1 MAAHRS
7 NTRANGRRADGFAVV
22 RWLKVGA
29 ASAGV
34 SAALLGWSAV
44 GPAIG
49 IAAADDSSQSSSAS
63 SASSDSTAA
72 KDDKPSTKDDKPASS
87 DSATATKDDEK
98 ADAPAADDAPTKD
111 DEEATG
117 ADDEEAEPTK
127 ESEPT
132 ADPEPVEVS
141 KPANDASPVAP
152 EPAPT
157 PARTASAAPVSITDE
172 PTVTTASAPE
182 ISPSAP
188 ALAAVAAPTP
198 PWALQAVSSHSAQQ
212 QTVTAA
218 LNAFTSSVRS
228 LIDALPLHP
237 GFKAH
242 LDGAL
247 WTVRR
252 TFLNQAP
259 TVAPITVSSSGGPI
273 AGRVDAVDPEGDRL
287 VYRLSKAPTRGSVL
301 INPDGTY
308 TYTPGADFNGVDTF
322 VITADDMGTDINVLN
337 PFRGVGTSA
346 GVLLNQGAITFSFN
360 YTTGADYWSSEAR
373 NALRSV
379 ADGMAT
385 QFLVT
390 APVVITYDV
399 TAENST
405 ASGKLAAAG
414 SDLVSETAGFLR
426 TVVQNKLISGVDAN
440 GSAADGEI
448 EWNFGHAWGLGDSVG
463 PNEYDFASTAMHELL
478 HSFGF
483 LSYIDERG
491 KNTGRSWTSMD
502 GFIVTSTGAKPIGS
516 GYRWNTTYDGNLTG
530 AKGGLFF
537 GGAHAVAA
545 YGGLVPLFTPN
556 PWEGGSSVSHL
567 DDATFTDAN
576 QKMMNAKTDTGLGI
590 RVLSPVELGI
600 LKDLGFTVV
609 PQTSTYAVA
618 AMVLI
623 FVRRTRKAPLAKMD
637 A

>member
-7 NTRANGRRADGFAVV
+7 NVRTNGRRADGFAVV

-49 IAAADDSSQSSSAS
+49 IAGADDSSQSSSAS
-63 SASSDSTAA
+63 SDSAAS
-72 KDDKPSTKDDKPASS
+72 KDDKASSKDEKPASS
-87 DSATATKDDEK
+87 DSATASNDDDEDTP
-98 ADAPAADDAPTKD
+98 AAADDAPAKD
-111 DEEATG
+111 DDEVLEAGAEET
-117 ADDEEAEPTK
+117 EPTK
-127 ESEPT
+127 ESKPT
-132 ADPEPVEVS
+132 ADPEPAKVS
-141 KPANDASPVAP
+141 KPANDAPPVAP
-152 EPAPT
+152 EPQPS
-157 PARTASAAPVSITDE
+157 PARTAAAAPVSTVE
-172 PTVTTASAPE
+172 PTVTTAAAPE
-182 ISPSAP
+182 TAQAAAAP
-188 ALAAVAAPTP
+188 APTP
-198 PWALQAVSSHSAQQ
+198 PWALQAVSSHDARQQAITAQ
-212 QTVTAA
+212 

-237 GFKAH
+237 VFKVH
-242 LDGAL
+242 LEGAL
-247 WTVRR
+247 WTARR

-259 TVAPITVSSSGGPI
+259 TVAPIVVNSSSGPI

-287 VYRLSKAPTRGSVL
+287 VYRLSKAPSRGTVL
-301 INPDGTY
+301 LNPDGFY
-308 TYTPGADFNGVDTF
+308 TYTPGAGFNGVDTF
-322 VITADDMGTDINVLN
+322 VITADDMGTDLNLIN

-360 YTTGADYWSSEAR
+360 YTTGAQYWSAEAR

-399 TAENST
+399 TAENSA

-414 SDLVSETAGFLR
+414 SNLVSETAGFLQ

-463 PNEYDFASTAMHELL
+463 PDEYDFTSTVMHELL

-491 KNTGRSWTSMD
+491 KNTERSWTSMD
-502 GFIVTSTGAKPIGS
+502 GFIVTSTGARPIGS
-516 GYRWNTTYDGNLTG
+516 GYRWNTAYDGNLTG

-556 PWEGGSSVSHL
+556 PWESGSSVSHL

-576 QKMMNAKTDTGLGI
+576 QMMMNAKTDTGLGI
-590 RVLSPVELGI
+590 RVFSPVEVGI
-600 LKDLGFTVV
+600 LRDLGFTVV
-609 PQTSTYAVA
+609 PQTSTVAMA
-618 AMVLI
+618 AMLLVV
-623 FVRRTRKAPLAKMD
+623 VRRSRKAPLAKME

>member
-1 MAAHRS
+1 
-7 NTRANGRRADGFAVV
+7 
-22 RWLKVGA
+22 
-29 ASAGV
+29 
-34 SAALLGWSAV
+34 
-44 GPAIG
+44 
-49 IAAADDSSQSSSAS
+49 
-63 SASSDSTAA
+63 
-72 KDDKPSTKDDKPASS
+72 
-87 DSATATKDDEK
+87 
-98 ADAPAADDAPTKD
+98 
-111 DEEATG
+111 
-117 ADDEEAEPTK
+117 
-127 ESEPT
+127 
-132 ADPEPVEVS
+132 
-141 KPANDASPVAP
+141 
-152 EPAPT
+152 
-157 PARTASAAPVSITDE
+157 
-172 PTVTTASAPE
+172 
-182 ISPSAP
+182 
-188 ALAAVAAPTP
+188 
-198 PWALQAVSSHSAQQ
+198 
-212 QTVTAA
+212 
-218 LNAFTSSVRS
+218 
-228 LIDALPLHP
+228 
-237 GFKAH
+237 
-242 LDGAL
+242 
-247 WTVRR
+247 
-252 TFLNQAP
+252 
-259 TVAPITVSSSGGPI
+259 VAPIVVSSSSGPI

-287 VYRLSKAPTRGSVL
+287 VYRLAKAPTRGSVL
-301 INPDGTY
+301 VNADGTY
-308 TYTPGADFNGVDTF
+308 TYTPGVDFNGVDTF
-322 VITADDMGTDINVLN
+322 VITADDIGTDLNLVN

-360 YTTGADYWSSEAR
+360 YTTGAQYWSTEAR
-373 NALRSV
+373 DALRSI

-463 PNEYDFASTAMHELL
+463 PDEYDFASTAMHELL

-516 GYRWNTTYDGNLTG
+516 GYRWNTAYDGNLTG

-545 YGGLVPLFTPN
+545 HGGLVPLFTPN
-556 PWEGGSSVSHL
+556 PWESGSSVSHL

-609 PQTSTYAVA
+609 PQTSTVAMA

-623 FVRRTRKAPLAKMD
+623 VFRRTRKAPLAKMD

>member
-7 NTRANGRRADGFAVV
+7 NVRANCRRAGGFAVV
-22 RWLKVGA
+22 RWLQVGA

-49 IAAADDSSQSSSAS
+49 IAGADDSSQSSSAS
-63 SASSDSTAA
+63 SDSTAS
-72 KDDKPSTKDDKPASS
+72 KDDKPSSKDEKPASS
-87 DSATATKDDEK
+87 DSATASNDDDE
-98 ADAPAADDAPTKD
+98 DTPSAADDAPAKD
-111 DEEATG
+111 DDEVSEADAEET
-117 ADDEEAEPTK
+117 EPTK
-127 ESEPT
+127 ESKPT
-132 ADPEPVEVS
+132 ADAEPAKVS
-141 KPANDASPVAP
+141 KPANDAPPVAP
-152 EPAPT
+152 EPQPAA
-157 PARTASAAPVSITDE
+157 ARTAAAAPVDIPVE
-172 PTVTTASAPE
+172 PTVTTAAAPGTAQAAA
-182 ISPSAP
+182 AP
-188 ALAAVAAPTP
+188 APTP
-198 PWALQAVSSHSAQQ
+198 PWALQAVSSHDARQQAITAQ
-212 QTVTAA
+212 

-237 GFKAH
+237 VFKVH
-242 LDGAL
+242 LEGAL
-247 WTVRR
+247 WTARR

-259 TVAPITVSSSGGPI
+259 TVAPIVVNSSSGPI

-287 VYRLSKAPTRGSVL
+287 VYRLSKAPSRGTVL
-301 INPDGTY
+301 LNPDGFY
-308 TYTPGADFNGVDTF
+308 TYTPGAGFNGVDTF
-322 VITADDMGTDINVLN
+322 VITANDMGTDLNLIN

-360 YTTGADYWSSEAR
+360 YTTGAQYWSTEAR

-399 TAENST
+399 TAENSA
-405 ASGKLAAAG
+405 ASGTLAAAG
-414 SDLVSETAGFLR
+414 SNLVSETAGFLR

-463 PNEYDFASTAMHELL
+463 PDEYDFASTAMHELL

-483 LSYIDERG
+483 LSYIDARG

-502 GFIVTSTGAKPIGS
+502 RFIVTSTGAKPIGS
-516 GYRWNTTYDGNLTG
+516 GYRWNTAYDGNLTG

-556 PWEGGSSVSHL
+556 PWESGSSVSHL

-576 QKMMNAKTDTGLGI
+576 QMMMNAKTDTGLGI
-590 RVLSPVELGI
+590 RVLSPVEVGI
-600 LKDLGFTVV
+600 LRDLGFTVV
-609 PQTSTYAVA
+609 PQTSTVAMA
-618 AMVLI
+618 AMLLVV
-623 FVRRTRKAPLAKMD
+623 VRRSRKAPLAKME

>member
-7 NTRANGRRADGFAVV
+7 NVRTNGRRADGFAVV

-49 IAAADDSSQSSSAS
+49 IAGADDSSQSSSAS
-63 SASSDSTAA
+63 SDSTAS
-72 KDDKPSTKDDKPASS
+72 KDDKPSSKDEKPASS
-87 DSATATKDDEK
+87 DSATASNDDDEDTP
-98 ADAPAADDAPTKD
+98 AAADDAPAKD
-111 DEEATG
+111 DDEVLEADAEET
-117 ADDEEAEPTK
+117 EPTK
-127 ESEPT
+127 ESKPT
-132 ADPEPVEVS
+132 ANPEPAKVS
-141 KPANDASPVAP
+141 KPANDAPPVAP
-152 EPAPT
+152 EPQPS
-157 PARTASAAPVSITDE
+157 PARTAAAAPVSTVE
-172 PTVTTASAPE
+172 PTVTTAAAPE
-182 ISPSAP
+182 TAQAAAAP
-188 ALAAVAAPTP
+188 APTP
-198 PWALQAVSSHSAQQ
+198 PWALQAVSSHDARQQAITAQ
-212 QTVTAA
+212 

-237 GFKAH
+237 VFKVH
-242 LDGAL
+242 LEGAL
-247 WTVRR
+247 WTARR

-259 TVAPITVSSSGGPI
+259 TVAPIVVNSSSGPI

-287 VYRLSKAPTRGSVL
+287 VYRLSKAPSRGTVL
-301 INPDGTY
+301 LNPDGFY
-308 TYTPGADFNGVDTF
+308 TYTPGAGFNGVDTF
-322 VITADDMGTDINVLN
+322 VITADDMGTDLNLIN

-360 YTTGADYWSSEAR
+360 YTTGAQYWSAEAR
-373 NALRSV
+373 DALRSA

-399 TAENST
+399 TAENSA

-414 SDLVSETAGFLR
+414 SNLVSETAGFLR

-463 PNEYDFASTAMHELL
+463 PDEYDFTSTVMHELL

-516 GYRWNTTYDGNLTG
+516 GYRWNTAYDGNLTG

-556 PWEGGSSVSHL
+556 PWESGSSVSHL

-576 QKMMNAKTDTGLGI
+576 QMMMNAKTDTGLGI
-590 RVLSPVELGI
+590 RVFSPVEVGI
-600 LKDLGFTVV
+600 LRDLGFTVV
-609 PQTSTYAVA
+609 PQTSTVAVA
-618 AMVLI
+618 AMLLVV
-623 FVRRTRKAPLAKMD
+623 VRRSRKAPLAKME

>member
-7 NTRANGRRADGFAVV
+7 NARANRRRADGFAVV

-34 SAALLGWSAV
+34 SAALLGWSAM
-44 GPAIG
+44 GPAVG
-49 IAAADDSSQSSSAS
+49 IAAAGESSQSSSAS
-63 SASSDSTAA
+63 SDSTAS
-72 KDDKPSTKDDKPASS
+72 KDDKPTSKDDGPSQN
-87 DSATATKDDEK
+87 DSASATKDDEK
-98 ADAPAADDAPTKD
+98 DAASASGDAPATDV
-111 DEEATG
+111 EQATD
-117 ADDEEAEPTK
+117 ADDEETEPTK
-127 ESEPT
+127 ESEP
-132 ADPEPVEVS
+132 AANPEPAKVS
-141 KPANDASPVAP
+141 KPANDAPPVAP
-152 EPAPT
+152 EPELEPA
-157 PARTASAAPVSITDE
+157 PARTAAAAPVSIPTPAE
-172 PTVTTASAPE
+172 PTVTTAAAPE
-182 ISPSAP
+182 TTPTAAAAAP
-188 ALAAVAAPTP
+188 AP
-198 PWALQAVSSHSAQQ
+198 PWALQAVSSHDARQ
-212 QTVTAA
+212 QTITAQ

-228 LIDALPLHP
+228 LIAALPLHP
-237 GFKAH
+237 VFKEH

-247 WTVRR
+247 WTARR
-252 TFLNQAP
+252 TLLNQAP

-301 INPDGTY
+301 VNPDGTY
-308 TYTPGADFNGVDTF
+308 TYTPGVDFNGVDTF

-346 GVLLNQGAITFSFN
+346 GMLVNQGAITFAFN
-360 YTTGADYWSSEAR
+360 YTTGAEYWSAEAR
-373 NALRSV
+373 DALRST

-399 TAENST
+399 TGENST
-405 ASGKLAAAG
+405 ESEKLAAAG

-440 GSAADGEI
+440 GAAADGTI
-448 EWNFGHAWGLGDSVG
+448 DWNFAYGWGLGDSVG
-463 PNEYDFASTAMHELL
+463 TNEYDFASTAMHELL
-478 HSFGF
+478 HSFGL

-491 KNTGRSWTSMD
+491 KNTGRSWAVMD
-502 GFIVTSTGAKPIGS
+502 GFIVTSTGAKPIDS
-516 GYRWNTTYDGNLTG
+516 GYRWNTAYDGNLTG

-545 YGGLVPLFTPN
+545 YGGVVPLFTPN
-556 PWEGGSSVSHL
+556 PWSEGSSVSHL

-576 QKMMNAKTDTGLGI
+576 QKMMNASTGTGLGI
-590 RVLSPVELGI
+590 RVLSPVEVGI
-600 LKDLGFTVV
+600 LRDLGFTVV
-609 PQTSTYAVA
+609 PQTSTVAVA
-618 AMVLI
+618 AMELVV
-623 FVRRTRKAPLAKMD
+623 FRRSRKTPLAKME

>member
-7 NTRANGRRADGFAVV
+7 NTRSNPRRAGGFAVV

-29 ASAGV
+29 ASAGI
-34 SAALLGWSAV
+34 SAALLGWSATGAV
-44 GPAIG
+44 G
-49 IAAADDSSQSSSAS
+49 IAAADDSNQSS
-63 SASSDSTAA
+63 SASSDSTSS
-72 KDDKPSTKDDKPASS
+72 KDDKPTSKDDGPSQN
-87 DSATATKDDEK
+87 DSATDAKDDDK
-98 ADAPAADDAPTKD
+98 DVPSSADDAPAKD
-111 DEEATG
+111 DEEAPE
-117 ADDEEAEPTK
+117 AEDEEAEPTK

-132 ADPEPVEVS
+132 ADPQPDKVS
-141 KPANDASPVAP
+141 KPANDAPPVAP
-152 EPAPT
+152 EPQPQPAPDPDPT
-157 PARTASAAPVSITDE
+157 PARTAAAAPVSTPTLSE
-172 PTVTTASAPE
+172 PIVTTAAAPE
-182 ISPSAP
+182 IAQ
-188 ALAAVAAPTP
+188 AVAAPTP
-198 PWALQAVSSHSAQQ
+198 PWALQAVSSHDARQ
-212 QTVTAA
+212 QTITAQ

-237 GFKAH
+237 VFKVH
-242 LDGAL
+242 LEGAL
-247 WTVRR
+247 WTARR

-259 TVAPITVSSSGGPI
+259 TVAPVLVSSSGGPI

-301 INPDGTY
+301 VNPDGTY
-308 TYTPGADFNGVDTF
+308 VYTPGADFNGVDTF
-322 VITADDMGTDINVLN
+322 VITADDMGTDVNLLN

-346 GVLLNQGAITFSFN
+346 GMLVNQGAITFSFN
-360 YTTGADYWSSEAR
+360 YTTGAQYWSTEAR
-373 NALRSV
+373 DALRSV

-399 TAENST
+399 TAENSST
-405 ASGKLAAAG
+405 SGKLAAAG
-414 SDLVSETAGFLR
+414 SDLVSEAAGFLR
-426 TVVQNKLISGVDAN
+426 TVVQNKLITGVDAN

-448 EWNFGHAWGLGDSVG
+448 EWNFAYGWGLGDTVG
-463 PNEYDFASTAMHELL
+463 ADEYDFASTAMHELL

-502 GFIVTSTGAKPIGS
+502 GFIVTQTGAKPIGS
-516 GYRWNTTYDGNLTG
+516 GYRWNTAYDGNLTG

-556 PWEGGSSVSHL
+556 PWESGSSGSHL
-567 DDATFTDAN
+567 DDATFTGAN

-590 RVLSPVELGI
+590 RVLSQVELGI
-600 LKDLGFTVV
+600 LRDLGYTVV
-609 PQTSTYAVA
+609 PQTSTVAMA

-623 FVRRTRKAPLAKMD
+623 VVRRTRKAPLAKME

>member
-1 MAAHRS
+1 MATHRS
-7 NTRANGRRADGFAVV
+7 NTRSNGRRADGFAVV

-49 IAAADDSSQSSSAS
+49 IAGADDSSQSSSAS
-63 SASSDSTAA
+63 SDSTAS
-72 KDDKPSTKDDKPASS
+72 KDDKATSKDDGPSQN
-87 DSATATKDDEK
+87 DSASATDDDEK
-98 ADAPAADDAPTKD
+98 DAPSAADDGPAKD
-111 DEEATG
+111 DEEATK
-117 ADDEEAEPTK
+117 ADDEETEPTK
-127 ESEPT
+127 GSEPT
-132 ADPEPVEVS
+132 ADPEPAKVS
-141 KPANDASPVAP
+141 KPANDSPPVAP
-152 EPAPT
+152 ERTPT
-157 PARTASAAPVSITDE
+157 PEPIAARTAAATPVSTPTE
-172 PTVTTASAPE
+172 PIVTTAAAPE
-182 ISPSAP
+182 TAQ
-188 ALAAVAAPTP
+188 AVAAAVPTP
-198 PWALQAVSSHSAQQ
+198 PWVLQAVSSHDARQQAITAQ
-212 QTVTAA
+212 

-237 GFKAH
+237 VFKVH
-242 LDGAL
+242 LEGAL
-247 WTVRR
+247 WTARR

-259 TVAPITVSSSGGPI
+259 TVAPIVVSSSSGPI

-287 VYRLSKAPTRGSVL
+287 VYRLAKAPTRGSVVV
-301 INPDGTY
+301 NADGTY
-308 TYTPGADFNGVDTF
+308 AYTPGADFNGVDTF
-322 VITADDMGTDINVLN
+322 VITADDIGTDLNLVN

-360 YTTGADYWSSEAR
+360 YTTGAQYWSTDAR
-373 NALRSV
+373 DALRSI

-405 ASGKLAAAG
+405 AKPLLASAGSGLVGEAAG
-414 SDLVSETAGFLR
+414 FYR
-426 TVVQNKLISGVDAN
+426 TVIQDKIISGVDAN
-440 GSAADGEI
+440 GTTADGEI
-448 EWNFGHAWGLGDSVG
+448 NWNFAYAWGLGDSIG
-463 PNEYDFASTAMHELL
+463 PDEYDFASTAMHELL

-516 GYRWNTTYDGNLTG
+516 GYRWNTAYDGNLTG
-530 AKGGLFF
+530 ANGGLFF

-545 YGGLVPLFTPN
+545 YGGLVPLFTPK
-556 PWEGGSSVSHL
+556 PWDEGSSVSHL
-567 DDATFTDAN
+567 DDATFTGAD
-576 QKMMNAKTDTGLGI
+576 QKMMNARTDTGLGI

-600 LKDLGFTVV
+600 LRDLGFTVV
-609 PQTSTYAVA
+609 PQTSTVAMA

-623 FVRRTRKAPLAKMD
+623 VVRRTRKAPLAKMD

>member
-7 NTRANGRRADGFAVV
+7 NVRTNGRRADGFAVV

-49 IAAADDSSQSSSAS
+49 IAGADDSSQSSSAS
-63 SASSDSTAA
+63 SDSAAS
-72 KDDKPSTKDDKPASS
+72 KDDKASSKDEKPASS
-87 DSATATKDDEK
+87 DSATASNDDDEDTP
-98 ADAPAADDAPTKD
+98 AAADDAPAKD
-111 DEEATG
+111 DDEVLEAGAEET
-117 ADDEEAEPTK
+117 EPTK
-127 ESEPT
+127 ESKPT
-132 ADPEPVEVS
+132 ADPEPAKVS
-141 KPANDASPVAP
+141 KPANDAPPVAP
-152 EPAPT
+152 EPQPS
-157 PARTASAAPVSITDE
+157 PARTAAAAPVSTVE
-172 PTVTTASAPE
+172 PTVTTAAAPE
-182 ISPSAP
+182 TAQAAAAP
-188 ALAAVAAPTP
+188 APTP
-198 PWALQAVSSHSAQQ
+198 PWALQAVSSHDARQQAITAQ
-212 QTVTAA
+212 

-237 GFKAH
+237 VFKVH
-242 LDGAL
+242 LEGAL
-247 WTVRR
+247 WTARR

-259 TVAPITVSSSGGPI
+259 TVAPIVVNSSSGPI

-287 VYRLSKAPTRGSVL
+287 VYRLSKAPSRGTVL
-301 INPDGTY
+301 LNPDGFY
-308 TYTPGADFNGVDTF
+308 TYTPGAGFNGVDTF
-322 VITADDMGTDINVLN
+322 VITADDMGTDLNLIN
-337 PFRGVGTSA
+337 PFRGLGTSA

-360 YTTGADYWSSEAR
+360 YTTGAQYWSAEAR
-373 NALRSV
+373 DALRSA

-399 TAENST
+399 TAENSA

-414 SDLVSETAGFLR
+414 SNLVSETAGFLR

-463 PNEYDFASTAMHELL
+463 PDEYDFTSTVMHELL

-502 GFIVTSTGAKPIGS
+502 GLIVTSTGARPIGS
-516 GYRWNTTYDGNLTG
+516 GYRWNTAYDGNLTG

-556 PWEGGSSVSHL
+556 PWESGSSVSHL

-576 QKMMNAKTDTGLGI
+576 QMMMNAKTDTGLGI
-590 RVLSPVELGI
+590 RVFSPVEVGI
-600 LKDLGFTVV
+600 LRDLGFTVV
-609 PQTSTYAVA
+609 PQTSTVAMA
-618 AMVLI
+618 AMLLAV
-623 FVRRTRKAPLAKMD
+623 VRRSRKAPLAKME

>member
-7 NTRANGRRADGFAVV
+7 NVRTNGRRADGFAVV

-49 IAAADDSSQSSSAS
+49 IAGADDSSQSSSAS
-63 SASSDSTAA
+63 SDSTAS
-72 KDDKPSTKDDKPASS
+72 KDDKASSKDEKPASS
-87 DSATATKDDEK
+87 DSATASNDDDEDTP
-98 ADAPAADDAPTKD
+98 AAADDAPAKD
-111 DEEATG
+111 DDEVLEADAEET
-117 ADDEEAEPTK
+117 EPTK
-127 ESEPT
+127 ESKPT
-132 ADPEPVEVS
+132 ADPEPAKVS
-141 KPANDASPVAP
+141 KPANDAPPVAP
-152 EPAPT
+152 EPQPS
-157 PARTASAAPVSITDE
+157 PARTAAAAPVSTVE
-172 PTVTTASAPE
+172 PTVTTAAAPE
-182 ISPSAP
+182 TAQAAAAP
-188 ALAAVAAPTP
+188 APTP
-198 PWALQAVSSHSAQQ
+198 PWALQAVSSHDARQQAITAQ
-212 QTVTAA
+212 

-237 GFKAH
+237 VFKVH
-242 LDGAL
+242 LEGAL
-247 WTVRR
+247 WTARR

-259 TVAPITVSSSGGPI
+259 TVAPIVVNSSSGPI

-287 VYRLSKAPTRGSVL
+287 VYRLSKAPSRGTVL
-301 INPDGTY
+301 LNPDGFY
-308 TYTPGADFNGVDTF
+308 TYTPGAGFNGVDTF
-322 VITADDMGTDINVLN
+322 VITADDMGTDLNLIN

-360 YTTGADYWSSEAR
+360 YTTGAQYWSAEAR

-399 TAENST
+399 TAENSA

-414 SDLVSETAGFLR
+414 SNLVSETAGFLR

-463 PNEYDFASTAMHELL
+463 PDEYDFTSTVMHELL

-502 GFIVTSTGAKPIGS
+502 GFIVTSTGARPIGS
-516 GYRWNTTYDGNLTG
+516 GYRWNTAYDGNLTG

-556 PWEGGSSVSHL
+556 PWESGSSVSHL

-576 QKMMNAKTDTGLGI
+576 QMMMNAKTDTGLGI
-590 RVLSPVELGI
+590 RVFSPVEVGI
-600 LKDLGFTVV
+600 LRDLGFTVV
-609 PQTSTYAVA
+609 PQTSTVAMA
-618 AMVLI
+618 AMLLVV
-623 FVRRTRKAPLAKMD
+623 VRRSRKAPLAKME